1 MRHATLPAPLPAAH
15 ALRAIVPALT
25 LALGLLAAPSRV
37 DAQAALPVAVEVSE
51 LVDLERAQPTFTV
64 SVSADVRGMRLV
76 AREGGRAV
84 LTRPLGTVRGGTT
97 KVLPFR
103 LTPGVHPLRVE
114 VSGQTAEGRA
124 SLSFETTVTATRGLQ
139 ILLRKADV
147 DLEARTLRFTLT
159 NPAGR
164 ALLTITDAAGSL
176 LHTATTDLQGA
187 PPRSP
192 LTLAWPAL
200 ARAAG
205 RLTVRAFD
213 TSESWT
219 EMEIVPFSVDIPHDD
234 VVFETAS
241 DLVRP
246 GEEPKL
252 EAAYQRILAAVR
264 QHGADLQAK
273 LYVLG
278 HTDTVGSPADNARLS
293 ERRALAIA
301 RWFRRRG
308 GLTIPVLARGLGES
322 SLAVPTPD
330 DTAEARNRRA
340 QYIVGAQ
347 APIAG
352 AFQSVN

>member
-1 MRHATLPAPLPAAH
+1 MRHAAPPALH
-15 ALRAIVPALT
+15 ALPLVVAT
-25 LALGLLAAPSRV
+25 LALGLLAAPRSA
-37 DAQAALPVAVEVSE
+37 DAQAALPVAIEVSE

-64 SVSADVRGMRLV
+64 SVSADVRGLRLI

-84 LTRPLGTVRGGTT
+84 LTRPLGNVRGGAT

-114 VSGQTAEGRA
+114 VTGQTPEGRA

-139 ILLRKADV
+139 IVLRKEDV

-164 ALLTITDAAGSL
+164 AVVTITDAAGSL
-176 LHTATTDLQGA
+176 MHTATTDLHGA
-187 PPRSP
+187 PPRS
-192 LTLAWPAL
+192 TLALGWPAL
-200 ARAAG
+200 PRGAG
-205 RLTVRAFD
+205 KITLRAFD
-213 TSESWT
+213 TSDSWT
-219 EMEIVPFSVDIPHDD
+219 EMEIVPFSVEIPHED

-241 DLVRP
+241 DAVRP
-246 GEEPKL
+246 SEEPKL

-322 SLAVPTPD
+322 SLAVSTPD
-330 DTAEARNRRA
+330 NTDEARNRRA
-340 QYIVGAQ
+340 QYIVAAQ
-347 APIAG
+347 SPVAG
-352 AFQSVN
+352 AYQNVP